1 MVRGF
6 YTLGSGI
13 LTQSRK
19 LSGIS
24 NNIANVETPGYK
36 KQDVSSTTFGD
47 ILISRID
54 SHSVTPIGKLGAIST
69 VDKTNV
75 IHSEGSLNNT
85 GRNQDFAIKGEGF
98 FAVQGQNN
106 TGLYYTRNG
115 SFNVDAQ
122 GYLTLNGVG
131 RVVGNNGPI
140 RVGTDSFTSDGQG
153 NIYVNGSI
161 VDKIAVYNFADYNNL
176 KLAPNGLFTAA
187 AGATQEQ
194 NPQILWKTLEGSNVD
209 TAEEMTDAISAQRTL
224 QSCSESLKMY
234 DQVLQKAVTDI
245 AKI

>member
-13 LTQSRK
+13 LTQSRR

-24 NNIANVETPGYK
+24 NNIANIDTPGYK
-36 KQDVSSTTFGD
+36 KQHISSTTFGD

-69 VDKTNV
+69 VDKTKV

-98 FAVQGQNN
+98 FAVQGQN
-106 TGLYYTRNG
+106 GSLYYTRNG
-115 SFNVDAQ
+115 SFNVDQ
-122 GYLTLNGVG
+122 DGYLTLSGVG
-131 RVVGNNGPI
+131 RVVGKNGAI
-140 RVGTDSFTSDGQG
+140 RVGTDNFTSDDQG
-153 NIYVNGSI
+153 SIFVNGST
-161 VDKIAVYNFADYNNL
+161 VDKIAVYNFSDYNNL

-187 AGATQEQ
+187 SGAVQEQ
-194 NPQILWKTLEGSNVD
+194 TPQILWKTLEGSNVD
-209 TAEEMTDAISAQRTL
+209 TAKELTDAISAQRTL